1 MTERNGALN
10 GAPSQN
16 GAAVSLA
23 SRPPSSF
30 FRSARQVFLTA
41 LARLRFVAI
50 LGAIGVVITQW
61 DTLAAYYEKYE
72 RTIWP
77 SAATTADPDSEYFC
91 PMHPT
96 IVRATNK
103 EKCPICFMPLSK
115 RKKGDAADVTLPPGV
130 VSRVQLTPY
139 RVVLAGVKT
148 APADYVPLTKD
159 VRTVGTVEFDE
170 RGLKQV
176 AARYKARIDKLFVNQ
191 TGQTVHKGDPL
202 AELYSPDLVVTVQN
216 LLDARAAGNA
226 ELQKMTRER
235 LRLWGIGDAELKP
248 VLESGQPITHLI
260 VRSPIDGHVIRKY
273 QTEGRYVEEGTPLFD
288 VADLHT
294 VWLQAE
300 VYEEDLAFLPAT
312 NRALS
317 EGERVPVTATTLAF
331 PGEEF
336 PGTLSFV
343 FPHVDPATRTL
354 TVRYDLDNPK
364 HRLRP
369 GMTATVTLKLTPDRL
384 ALAGGAFARFQV
396 HDGEVLAVP
405 EGAVIDTGS
414 QKVVYRQSAPGEF
427 DGVRVE
433 LGPRMSGPGGAP
445 YYPVLAGLKPED
457 HVVAAGSFLLD
468 AETRLNPA
476 AGSIYIGGSS
486 GGSQSTAVRPS
497 TPQDPDAKRAAAF
510 AKLSPADR
518 KLAEAQKTCPVLKGS
533 VLGLMG
539 PPVKLTLDG
548 KTVFLCCSNCEP
560 KAKADPAGTA
570 ARAANL
576 RKAGTVETAPP
587 ARLVADAEAE
597 VDIRAE
603 MAKLPAADR
612 ALAEKQRYCPR
623 TGERLGSMGVP
634 VKLNVKGRAVF
645 VCCKGCI
652 AEVQANPDRM
662 LKLVDGF
669 LAGKVPSK
677 K

>member
-1 MTERNGALN
+1 MAEHNGV
-10 GAPSQN
+10 PH
-16 GAAVSLA
+16 AA
-23 SRPPSSF
+23 PPSNSAPGF
-30 FRSARQVFLTA
+30 VRAARQVSLTA

-50 LGAIGVVITQW
+50 LGVIGVTITKW
-61 DTLAAYYEKYE
+61 DTLTAYYEKYE
-72 RTIWP
+72 HELGHDHA
-77 SAATTADPDSEYFC
+77 SAADPDSEFFC

-115 RKKGDAADVTLPPGV
+115 RKKGDAADVALPPGV

-202 AELYSPDLVVTVQN
+202 AELYSPDLVVTVRN

-226 ELQKMTRER
+226 ELQRMTRER

-248 VLESGQPITHLI
+248 VLESGQPITHLT

-312 NRALS
+312 NRALES
-317 EGERVPVTATTLAF
+317 EERVAVTATTLAF

-336 PGTLSFV
+336 PGALSFV
-343 FPHVDPATRTL
+343 YPHVDPATRTL
-354 TVRYDLDNPK
+354 TVRYELDNPK

-384 ALAGGAFARFQV
+384 AFAGGAFARFHV
-396 HDGEVLAVP
+396 HDGKVLAVP
-405 EGAVIDTGS
+405 EGAVIDTGD
-414 QKVVYRQSAPGEF
+414 QKVVYRRSAPGEF

-445 YYPVLAGLKPED
+445 YYPVLAGLRVGDE
-457 HVVAAGSFLLD
+457 VVAAGSFLLD

-476 AGSIYIGGSS
+476 AGSIYIGGSG
-486 GGSQSTAVRPS
+486 GGSKEGGVLAVRPS
-497 TPQDPDAKRAAAF
+497 TPQDPEAKKAAAF
-510 AKLSPADR
+510 AKLSAEDR
-518 KLAEAQKTCPVLKGS
+518 RLAEEQKTCPILHGS
-533 VLGLMG
+533 VLGMMG
-539 PPVKLTLDG
+539 TPVKLTLAG
-548 KTVFLCCSNCEP
+548 RTVFLCCSNCTA

-570 ARAANL
+570 ARAAKL
-576 RKAGTVETAPP
+576 HHAGPVEVAPP
-587 ARLVADAEAE
+587 ARPVADEAEA
-597 VDIRAE
+597 DIRAE
-603 MAKLPAADR
+603 LAKLPAADR
-612 ALAEKQRYCPR
+612 AAAEKQRYCPR

-634 VKLNVKGRAVF
+634 VKLELQGRAVF
-645 VCCKGCI
+645 VCCGGCR
-652 AEVQANPDRM
+652 AEVRANPEQM
-662 LKLVDGF
+662 LKRVDAF
-669 LAGKVPSK
+669 LAGKPPAK